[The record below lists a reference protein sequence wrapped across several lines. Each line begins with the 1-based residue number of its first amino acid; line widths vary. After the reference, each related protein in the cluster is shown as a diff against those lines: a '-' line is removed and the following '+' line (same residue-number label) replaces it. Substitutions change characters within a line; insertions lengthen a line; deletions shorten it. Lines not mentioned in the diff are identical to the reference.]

1 MIESAQIKK
10 NYAKLKRQ
18 GKIPDEPEQLPKP
31 ASAEAQNRPED
42 EGPEPTTAPHPDR
55 QTLIDN
61 PQAPE
66 DNPRPTGDERR
77 RERKR
82 KPKPIPFKREYE
94 EAQTRRAEAE
104 ERRKAREEAERQ
116 RQLKIEER
124 ERFRRAMAKARTGGP
139 NGQRKLGRESGVLL
153 EKVKRMVGEAG

>member
-1 MIESAQIKK
+1 MIQSAQIKK

-18 GKIPDEPEQLPKP
+18 GKITDEPEQLPKP
-31 ASAEAQNRPED
+31 ASAAVELGPADQ
-42 EGPEPTTAPHPDR
+42 GPEPTTDPHPDR

-61 PQAPE
+61 PHAPE
-66 DNPRPTGDERR
+66 DDQRSAADERR

-82 KPKPIPFKREYE
+82 KPKPTPFKREYK

-104 ERRKAREEAERQ
+104 ERRKAREDAERQ

-153 EKVKRMVGEAG
+153 EKVKRMVSEGG